1 MGEVIFSLVVC
12 AALDRALLIRFKG
25 LTSVGL
31 EVEAV
36 VDVVGVF
43 LAADVVIIVEVE
55 LVVVLPVVLE
65 LLVVE
70 VVAVVRLV
78 VGYTI

>member
-1 MGEVIFSLVVC
+1 MIFSLAVC
-12 AALDRALLIRFKG
+12 AALDTALLIRFKG

-70 VVAVVRLV
+70 VVVVV
-78 VGYTI
+78 